1 MKPTARPKTERR
13 WIGHEASRCRSR
25 RWLQES
31 GFSIAEAL
39 VATVVMVTVLL
50 TISMIYDA
58 AQQNHSRG
66 LARAAVQQDVR
77 APFERMAQELQ
88 TAGYNPSKTGC
99 SNPPQGGITALSP
112 SGDSVTFL
120 TDVDGDPAAPG
131 YSCTDQVTYTF
142 APPTN
147 PTKPCD
153 ESDPATVG
161 KITRSVQAWNGTGWN
176 PGTPTA
182 SDVARCITALT
193 ITYYDSSGTATT
205 NPANVARLN
214 ISMTGVEN
222 SRMTE
227 AKTYTL
233 TTDVRPR
240 NL

>member
-120 TDVDGDPAAPG
+120 TDVDGD
-131 YSCTDQVTYTF
+131 SCTDKVTYTF
-142 APPTN
+142 IPPTKSSATN
-147 PTKPCD
+147 PCD

-161 KITRSVQAWNGTGWN
+161 RITRSVQTWTGTGWN
-176 PGTPTA
+176 PATPIA
-182 SDVARCITALT
+182 SDAGRCISALT
-193 ITYYDSSGTATT
+193 TMYYDSSGTPTT
-205 NPANVARLN
+205 TPANVIRLN
-214 ISMTGVEN
+214 ISTTGVEN
-222 SRMTE
+222 SRMTV
-227 AKTYTL
+227 AQTHTS
-233 TTDVRPR
+233 TTDVTLR